1 MKKMK
6 NKDKNEN
13 WIAKMDMAA
22 ADKRAAEANRLQDAE
37 LAKTWKPKTQD
48 VAFKEAKISIMKSKW
63 FKTRP
68 SDTGVWAHNREV
80 DGLEQ
85 AAILDGMKIGWRAAM
100 QLVQEN
106 SMMRRRIANLEA
118 KEKQDQLKVK
128 KVNFKG

>member
-48 VAFKEAKISIMKSKW
+48 VAFKEAKTRIMKLKW
-63 FKTRP
+63 FRTRP